1 MEKQPN
7 RLKKTKILFDS
18 NKIATL
24 EDIKKEIGS
33 NSRMTVYRLLCQMDY
48 LSSYS
53 HRGQYYTLPHI
64 PDFDHDGLWSFKAVR
79 FSKYG
84 NLLNTTLNLVEF
96 SEGGLTAQEL
106 ESLLQVETQ
115 PALRKLWRQK
125 KISRIKIGKIF
136 VYLSSDSGERRRQEL
151 MRKENNLSD
160 DLAVGLEPELL
171 PDELRAGIILFF
183 SLLDEKQRRLFAGL
197 EAAKI
202 GHGGD
207 KKIAELLGLDSHT
220 ISKGRRELFSGSIL
234 RVGSRKKG
242 GGRMSVEKKH
252 LK

>member
-1 MEKQPN
+1 MVQ
-7 RLKKTKILFDS
+7 
-18 NKIATL
+18 
-24 EDIKKEIGS
+24 
-33 NSRMTVYRLLCQMDY
+33 
-48 LSSYS
+48 
-53 HRGQYYTLPHI
+53 
-64 PDFDHDGLWSFKAVR
+64 
-79 FSKYG
+79 
-84 NLLNTTLNLVEF
+84 F
-96 SEGGLTAQEL
+96 SEGGLTAPEL
-106 ESLLQVETQ
+106 ESLLEVETQ

-125 KISRIKIGKIF
+125 KISRVKLGRIF

-151 MRKENNLSD
+151 MRKENILSN
-160 DLAVGLEPELL
+160 DLAVGLETALL

-220 ISKGRRELFSGSIL
+220 VSKGRRELFSGSIL

-242 GGRMSVEKKH
+242 GGRMSVEKKPQ
-252 LK
+252 K